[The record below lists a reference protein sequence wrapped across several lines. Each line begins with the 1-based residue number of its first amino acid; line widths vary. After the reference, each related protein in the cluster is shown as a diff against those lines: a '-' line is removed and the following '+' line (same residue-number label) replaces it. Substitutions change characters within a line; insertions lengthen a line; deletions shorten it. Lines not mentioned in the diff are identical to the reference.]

1 MLEMLNTFLTNE
13 KKISLEN
20 FSIDI
25 SDWLTSAYF
34 HQDNLSAERALDERN
49 NRVGSALT
57 CLAYIVCA
65 SSVCEKKALFAFCQL
80 TKARNVETEKIKM
93 VNILDLF
100 WISWYLMCFI

>member
-1 MLEMLNTFLTNE
+1 M
-13 KKISLEN
+13 KKKSFEN
-20 FSIDI
+20 YSNDI
-25 SDWLTSAYF
+25 SDWLTNAYF
-34 HQDNLSAERALDERN
+34 LQDNLSAERALDERN

-65 SSVCEKKALFAFCQL
+65 SPVCEKKALFAFCQL

-100 WISWYLMCFI
+100 WISWYLICFI

>member
-1 MLEMLNTFLTNE
+1 MLKMLNTFLTNE
-13 KKISLEN
+13 KKSFEN
-20 FSIDI
+20 YANDI
-25 SDWLTSAYF
+25 SDWLTNAYF
-34 HQDNLSAERALDERN
+34 LQDNLSAERAMDERN

-65 SSVCEKKALFAFCQL
+65 SPVCEKKALFAFCQL

-100 WISWYLMCFI
+100 WISWYLICFI